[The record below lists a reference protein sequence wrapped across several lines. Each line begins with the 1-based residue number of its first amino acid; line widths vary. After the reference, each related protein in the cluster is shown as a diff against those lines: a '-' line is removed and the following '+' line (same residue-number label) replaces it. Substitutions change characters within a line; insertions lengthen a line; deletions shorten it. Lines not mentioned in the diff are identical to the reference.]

1 MLVTTRF
8 RALDQNSAYAYLTM
22 FDIVIIKNITSNE
35 KTRKKTLDL
44 FSNYLF
50 IPKRNSLIGS

>member
-8 RALDQNSAYAYLTM
+8 RALDQNSAYTYPTM
-22 FDIVIIKNITSNE
+22 FGIVIIKNITSNE